1 MGTFHA
7 ICARLLRREGEAIG
21 LSRDFVIYDTDDQ
34 LSLVRTIETELD
46 IDQKRFTPRAVL
58 SAISSAKNERRNAAS
73 FQRSAD
79 NYFEEIVW
87 RIFER
92 YEAALRRSGAVDFDD
107 LLGRTLELFEAHP
120 DIQERYAER
129 YLHTLVDEFQ
139 DTNLVQYRLARAL
152 SSVHRNLTVV
162 GDPDQSI
169 YSWRAADIRNLL
181 DFERDFTGATVVLLE
196 QNYRST
202 GHILRVAHAVIARA
216 EGRPEKS
223 LWTANPDGE
232 RVVEYEATY
241 GEEEALFI
249 AGEIQRLLRGDRY
262 RTSDIAVMYR
272 TNAQSR
278 AIEEAFIAQG
288 VRYRIVGGTRFYD
301 RREVRDLIAYL
312 RLVHNEYDTVAFDR
326 IVNVPARGV
335 GPKTVSGLIAASAE
349 LGISVLAVAARAA
362 RGDGDTAIP
371 ALIPRA
377 RAAVQ
382 GFLDI
387 IDSLNAQRDQLSVAS
402 LLDRLLEQFDYRAHL
417 QKTDHEH
424 ADVRWENVQELRSV
438 AAQYEEAEEDSSL
451 AAFLEEVA
459 LVSDVDDPDADQPDA
474 VTLITLHAAKG
485 LEYAVVFVAG
495 MEEGLLPHVRALDDP
510 AQMEE
515 ERRLCYVGI
524 TRARERLYLTRA
536 RRRFM
541 FGQAR
546 ANPPSRFLRDLPD
559 ADVIAPR
566 RRDLATRH
574 GHRWRRRRGGTRG
587 EGPARGGSRP
597 PRRRPD
603 RGAGLRAR
611 RAGAAQHLR
620 RRHRRRVPAGA
631 RRSAGH
637 GGVPGPG
644 REATASVLRAAGAG
658 IGAVCLAVRSPP
670 TQARGPS
677 RARPRARHMHS
688 AQPLVDLRDPREPL
702 AHLDLLE
709 HVATGEH
716 AHHAPVLH
724 HRQLVHI
731 ALGHRARR
739 VQQRGVR
746 QQRDDV
752 LGGHHHLA
760 RRHRREAF
768 VRDAREIGDREQPED
783 APVPADEH
791 HAFAAPDHAI
801 LDHAHQVGGRVHRL
815 RRLPHD
821 VAHTHALQRALK
833 DQLSIGALGRRLQ
846 EESDQ
851 HVPQADQ
858 APGVERDDHAD
869 GDHAPRH
876 GRPDARRDT
885 RRLREVARGRPHDR
899 AQHAP
904 TVQWEPRQQV
914 EHAEDEVHDGE
925 VEDHLGRI
933 PRQHPRGGGQHHAQ
947 RNRCRGSG
955 DRDTELLAS
964 RPHLA
969 IDVGNAA
976 ENEEGDRGD
985 THPVVQRHKGVGE
998 FVQQDR
1004 EEEGGSRR
1012 EASQPPLA
1020 RTPAGDQIGQ
1030 HAALEVPRDQPE
1042 DDQP

>member
-1 MGTFHA
+1 MASPTDTVNELNDAQRRAVEVESGPLMILAGPGSGKTRVITQRIAHLVLERGVPPRRILAVTFTNKAAREMRDRVEVLLGERASSLTMGTFHA

-202 GHILRVAHAVIARA
+202 GHILSVAHAVIARA

-559 ADVIAPR
+559 ADVIAPVGATS
-566 RRDLATRH
+566 RRDTDID
-574 GHRWRRRRGGTRG
+574 GGG
-587 EGPARGGSRP
+587 A
-597 PRRRPD
+597 
-603 RGAGLRAR
+603 GAGL
-611 RAGAAQHLR
+611 
-620 RRHRRRVPAGA
+620 
-631 RRSAGH
+631 
-637 GGVPGPG
+637 GGRG
-644 REATASVLRAAGAG
+644 LRAA
-658 IGAVCLAVRSPP
+658 
-670 TQARGPS
+670 
-677 RARPRARHMHS
+677 
-688 AQPLVDLRDPREPL
+688 
-702 AHLDLLE
+702 
-709 HVATGEH
+709 
-716 AHHAPVLH
+716 
-724 HRQLVHI
+724 
-731 ALGHRARR
+731 
-739 VQQRGVR
+739 
-746 QQRDDV
+746 
-752 LGGHHHLA
+752 
-760 RRHRREAF
+760 
-768 VRDAREIGDREQPED
+768 
-783 APVPADEH
+783 
-791 HAFAAPDHAI
+791 AA
-801 LDHAHQVGGRVHRL
+801 
-815 RRLPHD
+815 
-821 VAHTHALQRALK
+821 
-833 DQLSIGALGRRLQ
+833 
-846 EESDQ
+846 
-851 HVPQADQ
+851 
-858 APGVERDDHAD
+858 
-869 GDHAPRH
+869 
-876 GRPDARRDT
+876 ARRDEDQT
-885 RRLREVARGRPHDR
+885 EVR
-899 AQHAP
+899 AFAP
-904 TVQWEPRQQV
+904 
-914 EHAEDEVHDGE
+914 GE
-925 VEDHLGRI
+925 RV
-933 PRQHPRGGGQHHAQ
+933 
-947 RNRCRGSG
+947 
-955 DRDTELLAS
+955 
-964 RPHLA
+964 
-969 IDVGNAA
+969 
-976 ENEEGDRGD
+976 
-985 THPVVQRHKGVGE
+985 RHSTFGVGTVVVCQPVPGDLQVTVAFPGQGVKRLLQSFARLE
-998 FVQQDR
+998 P
-1004 EEEGGSRR
+1004 
-1012 EASQPPLA
+1012 ASEPSA
-1020 RTPAGDQIGQ
+1020 
-1030 HAALEVPRDQPE
+1030 
-1042 DDQP
+1042 